1 MKPLASVATVFM
13 LLQSPIAYAA
23 WDATADFNA
32 TTTTNPN
39 GVWSYGYDPAAM
51 AGYQLKTFDLFTTT
65 GTLMPIAWQ
74 DSAYVFSRS
83 PNFEKNTA
91 ASTIAGTLPGQIA
104 LHPGPAA
111 NGDAAIL
118 RFSAPQTGSY
128 SIRAQFLAGD
138 YGETDAWVVLNDDF
152 LAPLGTLGTTNL
164 DPKFSIGALSLAAD
178 DTVDFV
184 VGNRGSYFGD
194 TTPLTVQIS
203 VVPEPGI
210 PVLLLLGLGCIGLR
224 VLARRS
230 KEA

>member
-1 MKPLASVATVFM
+1 MKSLASVAIVFT
-13 LLQSPIAYAA
+13 LLQSPVAYAA

-32 TTTTNPN
+32 TTITNPN

-51 AGYQLKTFDLFTTT
+51 AGYQLKTFDLFTTA
-65 GTLMPIAWQ
+65 GTLPLAWQ
-74 DSAYVFSRS
+74 DSSYVYSNAPS
-83 PNFEKNTA
+83 FEKNTA
-91 ASTIAGTLPGQIA
+91 ASRIAGTLPGQIA
-104 LHPGPAA
+104 LHPGPVA

-118 RFSAPQTGSY
+118 RFTAPQTGSY

-138 YGETDAWVVLNDDF
+138 LGETDAWVVLNNDF
-152 LAPLGTLGTTNL
+152 LAPLGALGTTNL
-164 DPKFSIGALSLAAD
+164 NPKFSIGALSLAAD

-210 PVLLLLGLGCIGLR
+210 PMLLLLGLGCIGLR
-224 VLARRS
+224 VRARRS